1 MLLAKLWSIA
11 LRKRG
16 SLVLKKCPVC
26 KTTCTA
32 PVFEAANIP
41 LYCLHYFDSR
51 KDALAAERRSVDFVQ
66 CQICGFV
73 FNQQYEQLNYQV
85 EYEAGRSTSPTFKDN
100 LLQVASLLLDNISE
114 EIETVVEVG
123 AGDGDFSQALKSLD
137 PSPQYFAYDPSE
149 NLGSKVDGITF
160 YQRYYHDSEKLLP
173 TLVIARHVLE
183 HQSNVHQFM
192 QSVLH
197 ECPKYCFIEIPCS
210 SFVLK
215 ENFHYFSYEHCS
227 YFDLSS
233 LIKLMS
239 DFHYTLTMSKYMFND
254 ENLITLWKKTNNLT
268 EKTRQIDIK
277 VASVKSVDLRLA
289 YNNWRSELLQ
299 KICDRGSIIWGVA
312 GKGVMLLN
320 MLNLDYKLM
329 PQIIDINPLI
339 NNKYIPIMG
348 NQIVSPS
355 ELGNTKPEKI
365 FVSNSI
371 YRDEITYQVRQMGL
385 ASSVEPLFDLE

>member
-1 MLLAKLWSIA
+1 M
-11 LRKRG
+11 
-16 SLVLKKCPVC
+16 KKCPVC

-32 PVFEAANIP
+32 SLFEAENIP
-41 LYCLHYFDSR
+41 LYCLHYFDNR
-51 KDALAAERRSVDFVQ
+51 KDALAAERRSVDFAQ

-73 FNQQYEQLNYQV
+73 FNQQYEQLSYQV
-85 EYEAGRSTSPTFKDN
+85 EYESGRSSSSTFKDY
-100 LLQVASLLLDNISE
+100 LLQVANVLLDNISE

-137 PSPQYFAYDPSE
+137 SSPQYFAYDPSE
-149 NLGSKVDGITF
+149 NLGSKVDGITI

-192 QSVLH
+192 QGVLH
-197 ECPKYCFIEIPCS
+197 EFPKYCFIEIPCS

-227 YFDLSS
+227 YFDLPS

-239 DFHYTLTMSKYMFND
+239 KFHYTLKMSKYMFND
-254 ENLITLWKKTNNLT
+254 ENLITLWQQSNNLT
-268 EKTRQIDIK
+268 KTNRPVENK
-277 VASVKSVDLRLA
+277 LASVKSLDLRWA

-299 KICDRGSIIWGVA
+299 KICDRDSILWGVA

-339 NNKYIPIMG
+339 NNKYVPIMG
-348 NQIVSPS
+348 NKIVSSS
-355 ELGNTKPEKI
+355 ELRNIKPETI
-365 FVSNSI
+365 FILNSI

-385 ASSVEPLFDLE
+385 ASSVEPLLDLE